1 MRPEYHAALLWLYGF
16 VDYEAVPRPRDD
28 ARYDLRRVRLLLE
41 RLGEPH
47 LKARTVHIAGS
58 KGKGSTA
65 AMIFAVLREAGYQ
78 TGLYTSPHL
87 IETYERFKI
96 NDRFIG
102 EDELIAGIERL
113 KPIVEAINAEARY
126 GALTTFEIMTALAF
140 DFFAAHNVDWQV
152 IEVGLG
158 GRLDAT
164 NVARPDLCVITTI
177 ALEHTEVLGDT
188 LGQIASE
195 KAGIIKSGVPV
206 IMAPQAPEARRVI
219 EDVCRQRGAHLVRV
233 DPEQAAPSEYR
244 GGRQAFSL
252 AGRLGRYDISLPLL
266 GTFQRVNCAAAVAAL
281 ETLAGLGV
289 AGLDKT
295 AIELGLAKTV
305 WPGRFQVLDKSPLII
320 ADGAHNPAAAAE
332 LAASLDAYFG
342 GRDLLPHPAVLVIG
356 ASADKNVGGMAEVL
370 APLFE
375 EVIVTRTRH
384 PRAMEPRILGR
395 AFEALGKRVNHTS
408 TTAEALVLGV
418 QMAGAGGLVC
428 VTGSLFAVGETLELW
443 QAGEAKA

>member
-16 VDYEAVPRPRDD
+16 VDYEAVQRPRDD
-28 ARYDLRRVRLLLE
+28 SRYDLRRVRLLLE
-41 RLGEPH
+41 RLGDPH
-47 LKARTVHIAGS
+47 LKAKTVHIAGS

-65 AMIFAVLREAGYQ
+65 AMIFSALREAGYR

-96 NDRFIG
+96 NGRFIG

-113 KPIVEAINAEARY
+113 KPIVEAIKAESRY

-140 DFFAAHNVDWQV
+140 DFFAANNVEWQV

-164 NVARPDLCVITTI
+164 NVVEPDLCVITTI

-195 KAGIIKSGVPV
+195 KAGIIKTGVPV
-206 IMAPQAPEARRVI
+206 VSALQAPEAMQVI
-219 EDVCRQRGAHLVRV
+219 EEICRQKGAALLAV
-233 DPEQAAPSEYR
+233 DPNKTAPSQYR
-244 GGRQAFSL
+244 GGRQVFSVN
-252 AGRLGRYDISLPLL
+252 GRLNRYDISLPLL
-266 GTFQRVNCAAAVAAL
+266 GTFQRINCAAAVAAL
-281 ETLAGLGV
+281 ETLAERGV
-289 AGLDKT
+289 PGLDKMI
-295 AIELGLAKTV
+295 IERGLGKAQ
-305 WPGRFQVLDKSPLII
+305 WPGRFQVLDKDPIII
-320 ADGAHNPAAAAE
+320 ADGGHNPAAAAE

-342 GRDLLPHPAVLVIG
+342 GRDLLAHPAVLVIG

-370 APLFE
+370 TPLFD

-395 AFEALGKRVNHTS
+395 AFEALGKKVNYTS

-418 QMAGAGGLVC
+418 KMAGAGGLVC

>member
-16 VDYEAVPRPRDD
+16 VDYEAVHRPRD
-28 ARYDLRRVRLLLE
+28 AANYDLRRVRLLLE
-41 RLGEPH
+41 RLGDPH

-65 AMIFAVLREAGYQ
+65 AMIFAALREAGYR

-96 NDRFIG
+96 NGRFIG
-102 EDELIAGIERL
+102 EDELIAGIGRL
-113 KPIVEAINAEARY
+113 KPVVETINAEARY

-140 DFFAAHNVDWQV
+140 DFFAANSVDWQV

-195 KAGIIKSGVPV
+195 KAGIIKPGIPV
-206 IMAPQAPEARRVI
+206 ISAPQAPEARQVI
-219 EDVCRQRGAHLVRV
+219 EDVCRQMGAPLLVV
-233 DPEQAAPSEYR
+233 DPEKTAPSRYR
-244 GGRQAFSL
+244 EGRQAFSVE
-252 AGRLGRYDISLPLL
+252 GRLGRYDVSLPLL

-281 ETLAGLGV
+281 ETLAERGT
-289 AGLDKT
+289 AGLDK
-295 AIELGLAKTV
+295 ANIELGLGKTD
-305 WPGRFQVLDKSPLII
+305 WPGRFQVLDKNPVII

-332 LAASLDAYFG
+332 LVASFDAYFG
-342 GRDLLPHPAVLVIG
+342 GRDFLPHPAVLVIG
-356 ASADKNVGGMAEVL
+356 ASADKNIGGMAEVL
-370 APLFE
+370 APLFD
-375 EVIVTRTRH
+375 EVVVTRTRH

-395 AFEALGKRVNHTS
+395 AFEALGKKVNHAS

-418 QMAGAGGLVC
+418 QLAGAGGLVC

-443 QAGEAKA
+443 QTR